1 MSSNNEILHPDK
13 KAAVS
18 LDEKQDPVLDDSSD
32 PGTLKDGDQWL
43 HGVDPVHEK
52 RILRKLD
59 LHLLPFVS
67 LLYLLSSL

>member
-1 MSSNNEILHPDK
+1 MSANTEILYTDEK
-13 KAAVS
+13 LAVS
-18 LDEKQDPVLDDSSD
+18 MDEKQDPALNDSS
-32 PGTLKDGDQWL
+32 GTGALKDGDQWR
-43 HGVDPVHEK
+43 HGIDPVHEK